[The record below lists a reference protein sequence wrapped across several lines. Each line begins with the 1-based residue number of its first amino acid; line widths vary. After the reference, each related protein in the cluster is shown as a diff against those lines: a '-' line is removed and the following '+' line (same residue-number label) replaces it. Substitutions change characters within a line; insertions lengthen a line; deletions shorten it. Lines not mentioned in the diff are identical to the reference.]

1 MQISSKNIPTGTPRT
16 LFDQTSA
23 VGGPAKLT
31 DTSGAQGGAEEPE
44 KKKMGKESDI
54 RLLLKRE
61 NGEHVAT
68 DASQTLKPFRGAPRG
83 RGQGGTRPP
92 FFLNS
97 SGPRPPHALP
107 FLWPVR
113 VMQLRSSRGRDS
125 PAGDGS
131 TGPAQ
136 APSSDA
142 GFLLASRTAA
152 QFLTS

>member
-1 MQISSKNIPTGTPRT
+1 M
-16 LFDQTSA
+16 LFDQMSA
-23 VGGPAKLT
+23 VDGPAKLT

-44 KKKMGKESDI
+44 KEKMGKEYDT

-83 RGQGGTRPP
+83 HGQGGTRPP

-97 SGPRPPHALP
+97 SGPRPPHALL

-113 VMQLRSSRGRDS
+113 VTQLRSSRGQDS
-125 PAGDGS
+125 PARDGS
-131 TGPAQ
+131 TGAAQ
-136 APSSDA
+136 VPSSDP
-142 GFLLASRTAA
+142 GFLLECRTAA